1 MTGECNHPFKVPL
14 FEPNSSMAGYL
25 SNNNPNNNNIHNK
38 PIQPSEAMDV
48 SLQLL
53 AGNNNSPLSTATN
66 TSSSSC
72 SSLTVNTP
80 NTNTTTTATAPNNTN
95 DYFPSAGTMTHNTQ
109 SGMSSTEEETVTSD
123 NVHRLW
129 KRKYHRHAKPD
140 TNAPLKPPSAY
151 VMFSN
156 DVRAELKKQNK
167 SFTDLAK
174 IIGDRWKNISPE
186 EKEAYEINALK
197 SREEYL
203 KKLEEYHKTDSFKV
217 NAFFFCFLFLN
228 RKN

>member
-1 MTGECNHPFKVPL
+1 M
-14 FEPNSSMAGYL
+14 
-25 SNNNPNNNNIHNK
+25 
-38 PIQPSEAMDV
+38 QPSEVMDV

-53 AGNNNSPLSTATN
+53 AGSNSSPISTATN
-66 TSSSSC
+66 TPSSTC
-72 SSLTVNTP
+72 SSLSHSTP
-80 NTNTTTTATAPNNTN
+80 NSNTNSNTSVSNNTN
-95 DYFPSAGTMTHNTQ
+95 EYFPSAGTMTHSAQ
-109 SGMSSTEEETVTSD
+109 SGMSSTEEEAVTSD

-156 DVRAELKKQNK
+156 DVRAELKQQNK

-186 EKEAYEINALK
+186 EKESYEVNALK

-203 KKLEEYHKTDSFKV
+203 TKLEEYHKTDSFKV
-217 NAFFFCFLFLN
+217 ISFFLHSSTIPLTLLIFFSVSFPEIPTIHFRL
-228 RKN
+228 